1 MFINIF
7 LGLFVWPPFPKP
19 TGLVAFPGDG
29 NVVLKWPKTPDAAS
43 YRLCR
48 ARSLEGPY
56 ETLPIGGTTDEQKL
70 RGNIYTDWDVTN
82 GTPYWYTISASIRKK
97 TAENPTG
104 RKRATIQDSLRIAAS
119 RRSRY

>member
-7 LGLFVWPPFPKP
+7 LGLFVWPPDPKP
-19 TGLVAFPGDG
+19 SGLVAFPGD
-29 NVVLKWPKTPDAAS
+29 NSVVLKWPKTPDAAS

-56 ETLPIGGTTDEQKL
+56 ETLPIGGTSEEQKL
-70 RGNIYTDWDVTN
+70 RGTTYTDRDVTN
-82 GTPYWYTISASIRKK
+82 GTPYWYTISASIRRS
-97 TAENPTG
+97 TPENPTG
-104 RKRATIQDSLRIAAS
+104 RRRATILDSLRIAAA